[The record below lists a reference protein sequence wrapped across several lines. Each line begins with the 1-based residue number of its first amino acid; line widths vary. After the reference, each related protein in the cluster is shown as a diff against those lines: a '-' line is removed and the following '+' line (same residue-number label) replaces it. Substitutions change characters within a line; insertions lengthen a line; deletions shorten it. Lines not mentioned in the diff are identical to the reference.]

1 MSHSP
6 CWQCKRK
13 QNAAKDI
20 LAYFSGTGEAS
31 AVCFV
36 WCIFFASSPENNKN
50 DTHLNPFFP
59 ILAVCQR
66 FCAVGCF
73 QYLKFEPSVIVSNI
87 WIFDCFQDLNIWAPF
102 GCFWY
107 LNIWAPFSC
116 FQYLDIWA
124 HFVVSNIWNLSLPAW
139 WGWSWSRLF
148 LDHNCF
154 PLLPMAQRG
163 QTCHEISK

>member
-1 MSHSP
+1 MQTQTK
-6 CWQCKRK
+6 CCKGHLNLFLRNRWSFCSLFRLVHLFCIITRK
-13 QNAAKDI
+13 QQKWHS
-20 LAYFSGTGEAS
+20 FET
-31 AVCFV
+31 
-36 WCIFFASSPENNKN
+36 
-50 DTHLNPFFP
+50 FFP

-154 PLLPMAQRG
+154 PLLPMARRG